1 MKGVTIVPVAGIS
14 AGYFHVIDSSRINLY
29 VQRGL
34 NLNLWDQVGSDPLY
48 DLMTMTA
55 SVKAAPLVK
64 NNEKIAN
71 IYGQFSTLITALT
84 AGS

>member
-1 MKGVTIVPVAGIS
+1 VAGIT
-14 AGYFHVIDSSRINLY
+14 AGYFHVIDSSRISLY

-34 NLNLWDQVGSDPLY
+34 NLNIWDQVGDDPLY
-48 DLMTMTA
+48 DLKTITA
-55 SVKAAPLVK
+55 SVKAGVLVK

-71 IYGQFSTLITALT
+71 IYGQFSTLIAAMT